1 MPVAPAARC
10 RRTSTKTHSRWIRAH
25 AGAAAILIHLENPN
39 DDVTGLLVLF
49 LAAGVAQSMTPQDLA
64 RAAGARIDR
73 ATEFFPAI
81 RAAMA
86 EFDINTPARQ
96 AAFLAQIGHESGGL
110 HWTVEIWGPT
120 SAQLRYEGRKD
131 LGNTQPGD
139 GYKFKGRGLI
149 QTTGRA
155 NYAATGAALGVE
167 LVYHP
172 ELLAEPELA
181 ARSAAWYWQSRGLNE
196 LADVGDFRRITLR
209 VNGGLNGL
217 ADRLALWDAAKATL
231 A

>member
-1 MPVAPAARC
+1 M
-10 RRTSTKTHSRWIRAH
+10 S
-25 AGAAAILIHLENPN
+25 
-39 DDVTGLLVLF
+39 
-49 LAAGVAQSMTPQDLA
+49 PQDLA
-64 RAAGARIDR
+64 RSTGARIDR
-73 ATEFFPAI
+73 ATEYLPHI
-81 RAAMA
+81 ESAMA
-86 EFDINTPARQ
+86 EFGIDNPARQ

-110 HWTVEIWGPT
+110 HWATEIWGPT

-131 LGNTQPGD
+131 LGNVQAGD

-155 NYAATGAALGVE
+155 NYAATGSALGID
-167 LVYHP
+167 LLIHP

-181 ARSAAWYWQSRGLNE
+181 ARSAAWFWQSRGLNE

-209 VNGGLNGL
+209 INGGTNGL
-217 ADRLALWDAAKATL
+217 ADRLALYASAKEVL